1 MATLLKN
8 FARQLIYNRRG
19 QDLIEYSLIS
29 GFLAVMVGA
38 LFPPL
43 IMPNI
48 SAIFSK
54 VSDLINNAAQQGS

>member
-1 MATLLKN
+1 MATLRKMTQQFLN
-8 FARQLIYNRRG
+8 DQRG
-19 QDLIEYSLIS
+19 QDLTEYSLIS

-43 IMPNI
+43 IMPSI

-54 VSDLINNAAQQGS
+54 LSTLIVAAANQGS

>member
-8 FARQLIYNRRG
+8 IARQLIYNRRG

-48 SAIFSK
+48 SGIFSK
-54 VSDLINNAAQQGS
+54 VSDLINNAAAQGS